1 VSRDRR
7 KFRPYDIPVG
17 ISRFFDDAELV
28 IGNDET
34 IFVAAGNR
42 RVVSDH
48 ELRSGSFSLSL
59 ARDDAAFEELVQRAI
74 EAAGDTV
81 DSVGLAVVA
90 TSAYLKLADV
100 LVDRPLREIDR
111 ITPLTDGAAARSFH
125 AVVHGCD
132 VEAGLVLRNDLDDAP
147 LRPWR
152 KATWL
157 SRARFEL
164 RTGLD
169 GAGFNVLPLDDERR
183 AELHLP
189 KKTLRYVA
197 LEESPL
203 ELAAAAAVNLYVD
216 SDLLARLNREMSK
229 GWAVAFS
236 DQLAVDVL
244 SAIAN
249 RALVDTNID
258 EADWTQIEE
267 SLLGAVIAMVDGN
280 AGGSESEVTRRR
292 QDLLDTLRSHPTRF
306 LALIEGAVEMRD
318 NVKRIVGG

>member
-1 VSRDRR
+1 MSKDRR

-17 ISRFFDDAELV
+17 VSQFLDDAELV
-28 IGNDET
+28 IGDDET

-42 RVVSDH
+42 RLVSDQ
-48 ELRSGSFSLSL
+48 ELRSGAFSLSL
-59 ARDDAAFEELVQRAI
+59 ARDEAAFEELLERTIAS
-74 EAAGDTV
+74 AGDAAEV
-81 DSVGLAVVA
+81 MGLAVVA
-90 TSAYLKLADV
+90 TSSYLKLADV
-100 LVDRPLREIDR
+100 LVDRSLRELDR
-111 ITPLTDGAAARSFH
+111 LIPLTNGTPARSFR
-125 AVVHGCD
+125 AIVHGCD
-132 VEAGLVLRNDLDDAP
+132 VEVGLVLREDLGEAP
-147 LRPWR
+147 LKAWR

-189 KKTLRYVA
+189 RKTLRYVA

-203 ELAAAAAVNLYVD
+203 ELSAAAAVNLYVD
-216 SDLLARLNREMSK
+216 SELLARLNREMSK

-244 SAIAN
+244 TAIAN
-249 RALVDTNID
+249 RALADPNLDAT
-258 EADWTQIEE
+258 DWTGAEDT
-267 SLLGAVIAMVDGN
+267 LLGAVIAMVDGN
-280 AGGSESEVTRRR
+280 SGGTESEVTRRR
-292 QDLLDTLRSHPTRF
+292 QDLLDTLRSHPARF
-306 LALIEGAVEMRD
+306 VALIEGAVEMRD